1 MTEHPPRR
9 LRSAVLAAALDRRPS
24 GFPDPEAL
32 PPWAVPYSAEVA
44 KLDRLL
50 REVTTG
56 QWRTTVLGDLT
67 TRGLVDHLTGNDA
80 KLAAALSVA
89 VPRTGARWRDLAFAL
104 LRHAVSTPPAG
115 RVDLDGLSMPVANA
129 YLARAFETWIHAD
142 DIRLGTGRA
151 TDPPRPVHLRA
162 LADLHIRS
170 LPTALRLS
178 GRTRPDRA
186 ARIRLTGAVTDE
198 WVIPLTR
205 NATGEPT
212 VTLTADALE
221 FCYLAANRRA
231 PDSVPVEITGDRT
244 VAGDLLAVMTF
255 FSHE

>member
-1 MTEHPPRR
+1 MTGRPPHR
-9 LRSAVLAAALDRRPS
+9 LRSAVFAAALERRPG

-32 PPWAVPYSAEVA
+32 PPEAVPYAAEVG

-50 REVTTG
+50 RAVTAE

-67 TRGLVDHLTGNDA
+67 TRGLVDHLAGNDA
-80 KLAAALSVA
+80 ELARALSLDA
-89 VPRTGARWRDLAFAL
+89 VGSWRELAFSL
-104 LRHAVSTPPAG
+104 LRHAVATPLTG
-115 RVDLDGLSMPVANA
+115 RVELAGLSIPVRNA

-142 DIRLGTGRA
+142 DIRLAIGRPA
-151 TDPPRPVHLRA
+151 DPPRPAHLRA

-178 GRTRPDRA
+178 GRTPPGRSA
-186 ARIRLTGAVTDE
+186 CVRLTGAFTQE
-198 WVIPLTR
+198 WVIPLSR
-205 NATGEPT
+205 GAAGEPA

-221 FCYLAANRRA
+221 FCYLAANRRTTI
-231 PDSVPVEITGDRT
+231 PMSVTGAQPLAD
-244 VAGDLLAVMTF
+244 DLLAVMTF